1 MLYILSIRNDYELLL
16 FFLLSFVCLS
26 SHAQETIYTLE
37 YDGNVITLQQL
48 KNTSW
53 HLKEPSN
60 PNVDTYFE
68 FSDRVLTNVSDAH
81 YADTKFRKGLKKKYT
96 NKYLYYIA
104 NQIPSSFDGK
114 KVGQSGQGTY
124 IIQELD
130 GEFFWFQILQFSSSE
145 LKVKTKFGQTFVF
158 EKV

>member
-1 MLYILSIRNDYELLL
+1 MKRILYIIMVLW
-16 FFLLSFVCLS
+16 FCVCDIQ
-26 SHAQETIYTLE
+26 AQA
-37 YDGNVITLQQL
+37 ITLQQL

-104 NQIPSSFDGK
+104 NQIPSSFDSK

-130 GEFFWFQILQFSSSE
+130 DEFFWFQILQFSSSE